1 MQSLTPEHL
10 VSSSIVGSR
19 LVLESSCGLRNKR
32 CAVGVR
38 RREETTTARSV
49 ERDADLDAFM
59 RARRLVLSSWGGRRR
74 RPPHVPSIREIEAVA
89 GPWFNGAVSRATPG
103 GRRRGKRGR
112 RRGACRGEEEREQG
126 LEEAEEEG
134 RRRAGRVRAE
144 GGDERRDIR
153 LIFRVGEGGGARE
166 KVVGVLDKD
175 EAVRYFACART

>member
-1 MQSLTPEHL
+1 
-10 VSSSIVGSR
+10 
-19 LVLESSCGLRNKR
+19 
-32 CAVGVR
+32 
-38 RREETTTARSV
+38 
-49 ERDADLDAFM
+49 M
-59 RARRLVLSSWGGRRR
+59 RARRLVLSSWRGRRR

-89 GPWFNGAVSRATPG
+89 GPRFNGAVSRATPG

-126 LEEAEEEG
+126 LEEEG
-134 RRRAGRVRAE
+134 RRRAGWVRAE

-153 LIFRVGEGGGARE
+153 LIFRVGEAGGARE